1 MFGTVY
7 ENSLVD
13 SHKIMLS
20 PRAMGTVTNIVEK
33 GSYSVDVCTLSFIT
47 LPRRDLT
54 LSDEGYCVR
63 NRIQW
68 QNNETYYD
76 AVMARSCTSA
86 SS

>member
-33 GSYSVDVCTLSFIT
+33 GSYSVDVCTLSFMT
-47 LPRRDLT
+47 LSERDLT
-54 LSDEGYCVR
+54 PFDKGYCVR
-63 NRIQW
+63 NRVQR
-68 QNNETYYD
+68 QNNETHYD
-76 AVMARSCTSA
+76 AVMACSCTST